1 MRTPVARELAEA
13 VRESKTLAAVISRP
27 APVRPEPE
35 PVVEDD
41 MIVFESEEPE
51 PVSRPAP
58 APAPIMAVAPAPAPV
73 TSITPRRTI
82 AIEQP
87 SLGLASEEDRGRF
100 KDTEPSLV
108 EGEDLDV
115 PTWKRLKMKL
125 RR

>member
-1 MRTPVARELAEA
+1 VA
-13 VRESKTLAAVISRP
+13 
-27 APVRPEPE
+27 
-35 PVVEDD
+35 EDD

-51 PVSRPAP
+51 APAP
-58 APAPIMAVAPAPAPV
+58 APAPAPM
-73 TSITPRRTI
+73 TTITPRRTI

-100 KDTEPSLV
+100 KDTEPSIV